1 MYEAILQMH
10 RSDNGSWCESKY
22 IFSVSPQRAEHR
34 DLVMRVLKG
43 QSQQFNA
50 SNHTSLASS
59 HSSLPGPFQVLI
71 IRVLHW
77 GKQERY
83 GSDQPLDTNTI

>member
-10 RSDNGSWCESKY
+10 RSDNGSWCESKH